1 MYMSEKKCTFARNLS
16 ITDNRT
22 TYTMNSKKIQ
32 YLGCNDAT
40 LDLFESQYPLP
51 NGMCYN
57 SYLLHG
63 ERVAV
68 MDSVDPRTT
77 TEWLQNIK
85 ASNCT
90 PTYLI
95 VQHMEPD
102 HSGSIGAFL
111 AQYPDTTVVG
121 SRAALQF
128 IEQFG
133 YQPAHTL
140 MVKHGDTLDLGG
152 LTLQFVAAPM
162 VHWPEVMMTYVPE
175 EKTLFSADAFGSFGI
190 YSNYEAHWIDE
201 ARRYYMNICGKYGT
215 QVSAALAKLEALEI
229 QTIAPLHGCILEG
242 EEAATARRLYGIWS
256 KYEVEREGV
265 LVAYASI
272 HGNTAKVAKRIAEIL
287 RANNVDVK
295 EIDLCRTDV
304 SEAVTQAFCYG
315 KMVLCA
321 SSYDAGVFPP
331 MHVFLYKLGIK
342 GYQSRQ
348 VALVENGTWAPSAG
362 KTMRSMLEAMKDIQI
377 VEPMLTIRSAWKEE
391 YQEQLDTL
399 INSILQ

>member
-1 MYMSEKKCTFARNLS
+1 MYSN
-16 ITDNRT
+16 
-22 TYTMNSKKIQ
+22 KIQ
-32 YLGCNDAT
+32 YIGCDDVT

-57 SYLLHG
+57 SYMLYG

-68 MDSVDPRTT
+68 MDSVDPRKTS
-77 TEWLQNIK
+77 EWLQKIE
-85 ASNCT
+85 ASHCI
-90 PTYLI
+90 PSYLI

-111 AQYPDTTVVG
+111 AQYPDTIIVG
-121 SRAALQF
+121 SRTALQF

-133 YQPAHTL
+133 YQPAHTM

-152 LTLQFVAAPM
+152 LTLHFVAAPM

-175 EKTLFSADAFGSFGI
+175 EKTLFSADAFGSFGV
-190 YSNYEAHWIDE
+190 YGNYAAHWIDE
-201 ARRYYMNICGKYGT
+201 ARRYYINICGKYGA
-215 QVSAALAKLEALEI
+215 QVSAALAKIEALDI
-229 QTIAPLHGCILEG
+229 LNIAPLHGCVLKGAQVAE
-242 EEAATARRLYGIWS
+242 ARRLYGIWS
-256 KYEVEREGV
+256 KYEVEHEGV

-272 HGNTAKVAKRIAEIL
+272 HGNTAKVAKNIAETL
-287 RANNVDVK
+287 RTNGMKVK
-295 EIDLCRTDV
+295 EIDLCRTDL
-304 SEAVTQAFCYG
+304 SEAVAQAFCYG

-348 VALVENGTWAPSAG
+348 VALVENGSWAPSAG
-362 KTMRSMLEAMKDIQI
+362 KTMRGMLEAMKEIQI
-377 VEPMLTIRSAWKEE
+377 VEPMVTIRSAWKEE
-391 YQEQLDTL
+391 YQEELNTL
-399 INSILQ
+399 IDSILR

>member
-1 MYMSEKKCTFARNLS
+1 MYS
-16 ITDNRT
+16 NR
-22 TYTMNSKKIQ
+22 IQ
-32 YLGCNDAT
+32 YIGCDDVT

-68 MDSVDPRTT
+68 MDSVDTRKTN
-77 TEWLQNIK
+77 EWLQNIK
-85 ASNCT
+85 SSNCT
-90 PTYLI
+90 PHYLV

-111 AQYPDTTVVG
+111 AQYPETIVVG
-121 SRAALQF
+121 SRAALLF

-133 YQPAHTL
+133 YHPAHTM

-152 LTLQFVAAPM
+152 LTLHFVAAPM

-175 EKTLFSADAFGSFGI
+175 EKTLFSADAFGSFGV
-190 YSNYEAHWIDE
+190 YSNYAAHWIDE
-201 ARRYYMNICGKYGT
+201 ARRYYINICGKYGA
-215 QVSAALAKLEALEI
+215 QVSAALAKIEALDI
-229 QTIAPLHGCILEG
+229 LNIAPLHGCVLEG
-242 EEAATARRLYGIWS
+242 AQLTEARRLYGIWS
-256 KYEVEREGV
+256 KYEVEHEGV

-272 HGNTAKVAKRIAEIL
+272 HGNTSKVAQNIAETL
-287 RANNVDVK
+287 RTNGMKVK

-304 SEAVTQAFCYG
+304 SEAVAQAFCYG

-348 VALVENGTWAPSAG
+348 VALVENGSWAPSAG
-362 KTMRSMLEAMKDIQI
+362 KTMRGMLEAMKEIQI
-377 VEPMLTIRSAWKEE
+377 VEPMVTIRSAWKDE
-391 YQEQLDTL
+391 YQEELNTL
-399 INSILQ
+399 IDSILR

>member
-1 MYMSEKKCTFARNLS
+1 MYSN
-16 ITDNRT
+16 
-22 TYTMNSKKIQ
+22 KIQ
-32 YLGCNDAT
+32 CIGCDDVT

-57 SYLLHG
+57 SYILYG

-68 MDSVDPRTT
+68 MDSVDPRKTS
-77 TEWLQNIK
+77 EWLQKIE
-85 ASNCT
+85 ASHCI
-90 PTYLI
+90 PSYLI

-111 AQYPDTTVVG
+111 AQYPDTIIVG
-121 SRAALQF
+121 SRTALQF

-133 YQPAHTL
+133 YQPAHTM

-152 LTLQFVAAPM
+152 LTLHFVAAPM

-175 EKTLFSADAFGSFGI
+175 EKTLFSADAFGSFGV
-190 YSNYEAHWIDE
+190 YSKYAAHWIDE
-201 ARRYYMNICGKYGT
+201 ARRYYINICGKYGA
-215 QVSAALAKLEALEI
+215 QVSAALAKIEALDI
-229 QTIAPLHGCILEG
+229 LNIAPLHGCVLEG
-242 EEAATARRLYGIWS
+242 AQVTEARRLYGIWS
-256 KYEVEREGV
+256 KYEVEHEGV

-272 HGNTAKVAKRIAEIL
+272 HGNTAKVAQNIAETL
-287 RANNVDVK
+287 RTNGMKVK

-304 SEAVTQAFCYG
+304 SEAVAQAFCYG

-348 VALVENGTWAPSAG
+348 VALVENGSWAPSAG
-362 KTMRSMLEAMKDIQI
+362 KTMRGMLEAMKEIQI
-377 VEPMLTIRSAWKEE
+377 VEPMVTIRSAWKEE
-391 YQEQLDTL
+391 YQEELNTL
-399 INSILQ
+399 IDSILR

>member
-1 MYMSEKKCTFARNLS
+1 MYSN
-16 ITDNRT
+16 
-22 TYTMNSKKIQ
+22 KIQ
-32 YLGCNDAT
+32 CIGCDDVT

-57 SYLLHG
+57 SYILYG

-68 MDSVDPRTT
+68 MDSVDPRKTS
-77 TEWLQNIK
+77 EWLQKIE
-85 ASNCT
+85 ASHCI
-90 PTYLI
+90 PSYLI

-111 AQYPDTTVVG
+111 AQYPDTIIVG
-121 SRAALQF
+121 SRTALQF

-133 YQPAHTL
+133 YQPAHTM

-152 LTLQFVAAPM
+152 LTLHFVAAPM

-175 EKTLFSADAFGSFGI
+175 EKTLFSADAFGSFGV
-190 YSNYEAHWIDE
+190 YSNYAAHWIDE
-201 ARRYYMNICGKYGT
+201 ARRYYINICGKYGA
-215 QVSAALAKLEALEI
+215 QVSAALAKIEALDI
-229 QTIAPLHGCILEG
+229 LNIAPLHGCVLEG
-242 EEAATARRLYGIWS
+242 AQVTEARRLYGIWS
-256 KYEVEREGV
+256 KYEVEHEGV

-272 HGNTAKVAKRIAEIL
+272 HGNTAKVAQNIAETL
-287 RANNVDVK
+287 RTNGMKVK

-304 SEAVTQAFCYG
+304 SEAVAQAFCYG

-348 VALVENGTWAPSAG
+348 VALVENGSWAPSAG
-362 KTMRSMLEAMKDIQI
+362 KTMRGMLEAMKEIQI
-377 VEPMLTIRSAWKEE
+377 VEPMVTIRSAWKEE
-391 YQEQLDTL
+391 YQEELNKL
-399 INSILQ
+399 IYSILR

>member
-1 MYMSEKKCTFARNLS
+1 MHEIWT
-16 ITDNRT
+16 IIDNRT
-22 TYTMNSKKIQ
+22 NDMYSNKIK
-32 YLGCNDAT
+32 YIGCDDAT

-51 NGMCYN
+51 DGMCYN

-68 MDSVDPRTT
+68 MDSVDPRKTS
-77 TEWLQNIK
+77 EWLQKIE
-85 ASNCT
+85 ATHCT

-111 AQYPDTTVVG
+111 AQYPETTIVG

-140 MVKHGDTLDLGG
+140 LVKHGDTLDLGG
-152 LTLQFVAAPM
+152 LTLHFVAAPM

-175 EKTLFSADAFGSFGI
+175 EKTLFSADAFGSFGV
-190 YSNYEAHWIDE
+190 YSSYETHWIDE
-201 ARRYYMNICGKYGT
+201 ARRYYINICGKYGA
-215 QVSAALAKLEALEI
+215 QVSAALAKIEAMDI
-229 QTIAPLHGCILEG
+229 QTIAPLHGCVIEG
-242 EEAATARRLYGIWS
+242 AQAAEARRLYGIWS

-272 HGNTAKVAKRIAEIL
+272 HGYTAKVAKRVADMIRTKGLE
-287 RANNVDVK
+287 VK

-304 SEAVTQAFCYG
+304 SEAVAQAFCYG

-342 GYQSRQ
+342 GYQSRK

-362 KTMRSMLEAMKDIQI
+362 KTMRSMLEEMKDVQI

-399 INSILQ
+399 IDSILH

>member
-1 MYMSEKKCTFARNLS
+1 
-16 ITDNRT
+16 
-22 TYTMNSKKIQ
+22 MNSKKIQ
-32 YLGCNDAT
+32 YIGCNDAT

-63 ERVAV
+63 ERAAV

-85 ASNCT
+85 ATNCT

-111 AQYPDTTVVG
+111 AQYPETTIVG

-229 QTIAPLHGCILEG
+229 QTIAPLHGCVLEG

-304 SEAVTQAFCYG
+304 SEAVAQAFCYG

>member
-1 MYMSEKKCTFARNLS
+1 MHSNT
-16 ITDNRT
+16 
-22 TYTMNSKKIQ
+22 IQ
-32 YLGCNDAT
+32 YIGCNDAI

-57 SYLLHG
+57 SYMLHG
-63 ERVAV
+63 KCVAV
-68 MDSVDPRTT
+68 MDSVDSRKT
-77 TEWLQNIK
+77 TEWLQKIE
-85 ASNCT
+85 ASNSM

-111 AQYPDTTVVG
+111 IQYPDTIVVG
-121 SRAALQF
+121 SRATLQF

-152 LTLQFVAAPM
+152 LTLHFIAAPM

-175 EKTLFSADAFGSFGI
+175 EKTLFSADAFGSFGV
-190 YSNYEAHWIDE
+190 YSSYEEHWSDE
-201 ARRYYMNICGKYGT
+201 ARRYYINICGKYGM
-215 QVSAALAKLEALEI
+215 QVSAVLAKIGALDV
-229 QTIAPLHGCILEG
+229 QTIAPLHGCVLEG
-242 EEAATARRLYGIWS
+242 EQVVEARRLYNIWS

-272 HGNTAKVAKRIAEIL
+272 HGNTAKIAKRITEML
-287 RANNVDVK
+287 RVNKIDVK

-304 SEAVTQAFCYG
+304 SEAIAQAFCYG

-321 SSYDAGVFPP
+321 SSYDGGVFPP

-342 GYQSRQ
+342 GYQQRQ
-348 VALVENGTWAPSAG
+348 VALVENGTWAPCAG
-362 KTMRSMLEAMKDIQI
+362 KTMRGMLETMKDIQI
-377 VEPMLTIRSAWKEE
+377 AEPMLTIRSAWKEE
-391 YQEQLDTL
+391 YQESLERLVD
-399 INSILQ
+399 SILH